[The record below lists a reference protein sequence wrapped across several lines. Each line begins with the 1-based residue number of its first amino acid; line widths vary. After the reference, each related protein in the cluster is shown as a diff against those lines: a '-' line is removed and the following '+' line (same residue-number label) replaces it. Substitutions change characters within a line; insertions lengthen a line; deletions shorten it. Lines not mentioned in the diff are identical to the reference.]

1 MRFASGLPISGQRVP
16 VYDGEEDVADIRKM
30 DFSEIE
36 DEIEVLHERINRA
49 KAAREEAAKNKAKA
63 ADEAKFNAEVEARLK
78 AAAEKQDR
86 KGLENAPQELSTN
99 NP

>member
-36 DEIEVLHERINRA
+36 DEIEVLHERINKA